1 MRDTLQNIIRDNRVG
16 YCLECGKC
24 SAVCP
29 ITRWEKRNYTSPRLL
44 AEKAMAGDIEGV
56 QSDHLFWSCLT
67 CKRCRELCVADVH
80 FSEFVCRLRALAR
93 KDGHQ
98 GECSHGDAIRT
109 WGRIMTN
116 PTLSQRRIG
125 WLDDDL
131 KIAEDSEIVFF
142 VGCLP
147 YYDVMFHKLGFEG
160 VKIAKAAV
168 KILNGLGV
176 APKIMSNER
185 CCGHDQLWQGD
196 IQTFSK
202 LAQENLRQLSATGAK
217 QILTTCPE
225 CARTLKNDYPRHIGP
240 LDMEVLHFTQFL
252 TRPEIRTK
260 MERLIDKSDMTV
272 TYQDSCRLGR
282 HLKVYEEPREVLAMM
297 GCDLLEMP
305 RVRQAGLCCG
315 TSCWTACGQVSKNIQ
330 LERLKEARATGA
342 EVLVTACLKCQIHL
356 KCAQNDPD
364 MAGEMNID
372 IRDIITL
379 LAERLA

>member
-1 MRDTLQNIIRDNRVG
+1 MRDTLQNIIRDNRVA

-29 ITRWEKRNYTSPRLL
+29 ITRCEKRNYSSPRLL

-80 FSEFVCRLRALAR
+80 FSEFVGRLRALAR
-93 KDGHQ
+93 MDGRQ

-116 PTLSQRRIG
+116 PALSQRRIG

-131 KIAEDSEIVFF
+131 KIAADSEIVFF

-147 YYDVMFHKLGFEG
+147 HYDVMFQKLGFEG
-160 VKIAKAAV
+160 VEIARAAV
-168 KILNGLGV
+168 KILNKLGV
-176 APKIMSNER
+176 APQIMSNER

-196 IQTFSK
+196 IQTFSR
-202 LAQENLRQLSATGAK
+202 LARENLRQLKATGAK

-225 CARTLKNDYPRHIGP
+225 CARTLKRDYPRHVGP

-260 MERLIDKSDMTV
+260 LGRLIDKSEMTV

-305 RVRQAGLCCG
+305 RVRQASLCCG

-356 KCAQNDPD
+356 KCAQADPD
-364 MAGEMNID
+364 TAGEMNIN
-372 IRDIITL
+372 IRDITTL
-379 LAERLA
+379 LAERLV